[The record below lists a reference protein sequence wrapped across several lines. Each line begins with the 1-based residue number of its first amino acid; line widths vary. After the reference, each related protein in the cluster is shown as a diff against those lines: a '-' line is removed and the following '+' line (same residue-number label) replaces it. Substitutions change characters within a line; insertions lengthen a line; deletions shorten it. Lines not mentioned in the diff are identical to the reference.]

1 MNTNVGSTDRIIRLA
16 VGVVLILLAFLAGW
30 TGLWKWLGV
39 IVGVVLVGTALMRS
53 CPAYSILGISTCKR
67 K

>member
-16 VGVVLILLAFLAGW
+16 VGIVLILLAFLAGW

-53 CPAYSILGISTCKR
+53 CPAYSILGITTCPR

>member
-16 VGVVLILLAFLAGW
+16 VGIVLILLAFLAGW